1 MVQRHV
7 AAGRRV
13 VEPPVRVF
21 LDDDRPVAVALL
33 LAALAVLFAF
43 VGASQV
49 PVPFPSCASF
59 QRLVGP
65 AACRPSGLPAPRF
78 AGALRGGGG
87 GRSWNQA
94 WTRLPA
100 VSRSEARRVGKE
112 CVRSGR
118 YWWAPDY

>member
-33 LAALAVLFAF
+33 LAALAVLLAF

-65 AACRPSGLPAPRF
+65 AACRPQRF
-78 AGALRGGGG
+78 AGGLRRGGGSS
-87 GRSWNQA
+87 SWNQA
-94 WTRLPA
+94 VTRFPA
-100 VSRSEARRVGKE
+100 VSAALAGAGQ
-112 CVRSGR
+112 SGNALLR
-118 YWWAPDY
+118 MATSGNGTG